1 MDTLTLNLSTTT
13 SKPYQQLQTLL
24 VKSPIS
30 LCNSQSYCLC
40 YKRSLSSTII
50 TCKFKTTKQNRESKS
65 KSVAKKIVVSDVPPP
80 LSEDG
85 GAARNGGA
93 PPSPD
98 RNNTAGGLTLK
109 MLKKL
114 QRRVL
119 GVLSNLP
126 LAIGEM
132 ASIAALMAL
141 GTIIEQGEA
150 PDFYFQKYPEDNPV
164 LGFFTWRWILT
175 LGFDHMFS
183 SPPFL
188 AMLVL
193 LAASLMACTYTTQIP
208 LVKVARRWSFLHS
221 AEVISKQEFADTL
234 PRASVK
240 DLGVILMGAGYEV
253 FLKGP
258 SLYAFK
264 GLAGRFAPIGVHL
277 AMLLIMAGGT
287 MSAAGSFRGSVTVPQ
302 GLNFVVGDVMGPSGF
317 LSNPLETFDT
327 EVHVNRF
334 YMDYYDSGE
343 VRQFHTDLSLFDLE
357 GKEVMRKT
365 ISVNDPLRFG
375 GITIYQT
382 DWSLS
387 TLQILKDGEGPFNLA
402 MAPLKLN
409 GDKKLFGTFLP
420 VGNSGSPNVKGISML
435 ARDLQSIVLYDQEG
449 KFAGIRRPNSKLP
462 IDIDGTK
469 IVILD
474 AIGSTGLD
482 MKTDPGVPIVYAGFG
497 ALMLT
502 TCISF
507 LSHSQIWALQN
518 GTAVVVGG
526 KTNRAKAEFPDDMNY
541 LLDQDNMTMDFDERY
556 FHGKPQN
563 SFHKAVNIPD
573 VVVFSRNV
581 EEVSKIV
588 KSCNKYKVP
597 IVPYGGVTSLE
608 GHTLSPHGGVC
619 IDMNLMKVMVEKMG
633 LPNGL
638 DSGTSKGYGD
648 VLRCCRMW
656 SKIERQ
662 IATLVFDRDRKSMG
676 VIITQPPPTAFKALI
691 SYKHIAH
698 GKHAI
703 HGNTHACEDAKA

>member
-13 SKPYQQLQTLL
+13 SKPFKQLQTLL
-24 VKSPIS
+24 MKSPIS
-30 LCNSQSYCLC
+30 LCNSQIYCLC
-40 YKRSLSSTII
+40 CKRSLSSTII

-65 KSVAKKIVVSDVPPP
+65 KSKSVAKKIVVSDVPPP
-80 LSEDG
+80 LSEDSG
-85 GAARNGGA
+85 EARNGGV
-93 PPSPD
+93 PRSPD
-98 RNNTAGGLTLK
+98 RNNSAGGLTLK
-109 MLKKL
+109 LLKKL

-150 PDFYFQKYPEDNPV
+150 PDFYFQKYPEDSPV

-287 MSAAGSFRGSVTVPQ
+287 MSAAGSFRGSITVPQ
-302 GLNFVVGDVMGPSGF
+302 GLNFIVGDVMGPSGF

-420 VGNSGSPNVKGISML
+420 VGNSGSLNVKGISML

-469 IVILD
+469 IVIVD

-482 MKTDPGVPIVYAGFG
+482 LKTDPGVPIVYAGFG

-507 LSHSQIWALQN
+507 LSHSQIWALQD

-526 KTNRAKAEFPDDMNY
+526 KTNRAKAEFPDDMNH
-541 LLDQDNMTMDFDERY
+541 LLDQVPEIVESSST
-556 FHGKPQN
+556 GQSN
-563 SFHKAVNIPD
+563 S
-573 VVVFSRNV
+573 S
-581 EEVSKIV
+581 
-588 KSCNKYKVP
+588 
-597 IVPYGGVTSLE
+597 
-608 GHTLSPHGGVC
+608 
-619 IDMNLMKVMVEKMG
+619 
-633 LPNGL
+633 
-638 DSGTSKGYGD
+638 SG
-648 VLRCCRMW
+648 
-656 SKIERQ
+656 
-662 IATLVFDRDRKSMG
+662 
-676 VIITQPPPTAFKALI
+676 
-691 SYKHIAH
+691 
-698 GKHAI
+698 
-703 HGNTHACEDAKA
+703 